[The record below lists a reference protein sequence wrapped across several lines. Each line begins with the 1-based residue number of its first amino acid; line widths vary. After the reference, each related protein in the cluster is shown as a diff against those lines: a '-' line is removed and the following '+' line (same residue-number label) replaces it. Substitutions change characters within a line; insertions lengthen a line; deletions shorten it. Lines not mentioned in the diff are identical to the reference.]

1 MIRFIFG
8 LLVALGATGGLDNN
22 GDILQCT
29 ILAFIGLT
37 IMAWG
42 VFDKLAVK

>member
-8 LLVALGATGGLDNN
+8 LLVTMGATGGLDNN
-22 GDILQCT
+22 GDLLQCT
-29 ILAFIGLT
+29 ILAIIGLS

>member
-8 LLVALGATGGLDNN
+8 LLVTMGSVGGLDNN
-22 GDILQCT
+22 GDLLQCT
-29 ILAFIGLT
+29 ILAIIGLA
-37 IMAWG
+37 IMGWG

>member
-8 LLVALGATGGLDNN
+8 LLVTLGAVGGLDNN

-29 ILAFIGLT
+29 ILALIGWS

>member
-8 LLVALGATGGLDNN
+8 LLVTMGATGGLDNN
-22 GDILQCT
+22 GDILQCVLMA
-29 ILAFIGLT
+29 IIGLS

>member
-8 LLVALGATGGLDNN
+8 LIVTLGAVGGLDTN

-29 ILAFIGLT
+29 LMAIIGLM

-42 VFDKLAVK
+42 VFDKNAMQ

>member
-8 LLVALGATGGLDNN
+8 LLVTMGAVGGLDNN
-22 GDILQCT
+22 GELLQCT
-29 ILAFIGLT
+29 ILAVIGLA

-42 VFDKLAVK
+42 VFDKLIIK